1 MRAHTTS
8 TLRGLHKPTTTT
20 TIPSTCTS
28 YTQTRYR
35 SDLIRTPTRWQRFQA
50 ATQASG
56 PRNPLNYIDIAQFQT
71 QRSRLLRKKILLY
84 GAGIAICIGGQIYMV
99 SSSWGKSN
107 PEDAKIRPKQAY
119 ERLDAPPASGLEH
132 VEGRPVV
139 VKSKPGQPEI
149 KLDEFGH
156 ELVPTG
162 TSTIPFFPRNIRVPV
177 TLMHPSS
184 TPSNSTDPAAT
195 PVSSTPGEGA
205 QSSEEEYTLL
215 GLGIRTVSFLSI
227 QVYVLGIYIR
237 TSDLGTLQEAFIKHA
252 RSNPSSSSLIPSE
265 KEALQASLLDPAQS
279 LQIWETILKETG
291 TRSCVRIVPT
301 RGTDFNHLRDGWV
314 RGITARTQELARSGA
329 ATSREYEDESF
340 GEAMKAFQALLSG
353 RGKAPKG
360 STVLLTRD
368 ESGRLGVVYDHA
380 GVKEVLGGVE
390 DERVARQVWLGYL
403 GGKNVSSEGARKSVV
418 EGVGELV
425 ARPMGTVGVGAAA
438 I

>member
-1 MRAHTTS
+1 
-8 TLRGLHKPTTTT
+8 
-20 TIPSTCTS
+20 
-28 YTQTRYR
+28 
-35 SDLIRTPTRWQRFQA
+35 
-50 ATQASG
+50 
-56 PRNPLNYIDIAQFQT
+56 
-71 QRSRLLRKKILLY
+71 
-84 GAGIAICIGGQIYMV
+84 MV
-99 SSSWGKSN
+99 SSSWGKN
-107 PEDAKIRPKQAY
+107 TDDASIRPKQAY

-139 VKSKPGQPEI
+139 VKEKPGQPEI

-177 TLMHPSS
+177 TLVHPS
-184 TPSNSTDPAAT
+184 TNSGDPAAT
-195 PVSSTPGEGA
+195 PVSDRPGEGA
-205 QSSEEEYTLL
+205 QPAEEEYTLL

-227 QVYVLGIYIR
+227 QVYVLGVYIR
-237 TSDLGTLQEAFIKHA
+237 TSDLGTLQEAFVKHA

-265 KEALQASLLDPAQS
+265 KEALQKALLDPEQS
-279 LQIWETILKETG
+279 LQIWEKILKETG

-314 RGITARTQELARSGA
+314 RGITARTQDLARSNA
-329 ATSREYEDESF
+329 PTSKEYEDESF
-340 GEAMKAFQALLSG
+340 GAAMKAFQGLLSG

-368 ESGRLGVVYDHA
+368 EVGRLGVVYDHA
-380 GVKEVLGGVE
+380 GVKEVLGGLE
-390 DERVARQVWLGYL
+390 DERIARQVWLGYL

-425 ARPMGTVGVGAAA
+425 ARPIGTVGVGAAA

>member
-1 MRAHTTS
+1 
-8 TLRGLHKPTTTT
+8 
-20 TIPSTCTS
+20 
-28 YTQTRYR
+28 
-35 SDLIRTPTRWQRFQA
+35 
-50 ATQASG
+50 
-56 PRNPLNYIDIAQFQT
+56 
-71 QRSRLLRKKILLY
+71 
-84 GAGIAICIGGQIYMV
+84 MV
-99 SSSWGKSN
+99 SSTWGKSTS
-107 PEDAKIRPKQAY
+107 EKDAKIRPKQAY
-119 ERLDAPPASGLEH
+119 ERCDAPPASGLEH

-139 VKSKPGQPEI
+139 VKPKPGQPEI
-149 KLDEFGH
+149 KLDEFGR

-177 TLMHPSS
+177 TLIHPSS
-184 TPSNSTDPAAT
+184 SSSAADPAAT
-195 PVSSTPGEGA
+195 PVSSTPGLGA
-205 QSSEEEYTLL
+205 QSTEEDYTLL

-227 QVYVLGIYIR
+227 QVYVLGLYIR

-265 KEALQASLLDPAQS
+265 REALQAALLDPAQS
-279 LQIWETILKETG
+279 LQIWEKILQSTG

-314 RGITARTQELARSGA
+314 RGITARTQELSRAGA
-329 ATSREYEDESF
+329 STAKEYEDESF
-340 GEAMKAFQALLSG
+340 GQAMKAFQALLSG

-360 STVLLTRD
+360 STILLTRD

-380 GVKEVLGGVE
+380 GVKEVLGGLE

>member
-1 MRAHTTS
+1 
-8 TLRGLHKPTTTT
+8 
-20 TIPSTCTS
+20 
-28 YTQTRYR
+28 
-35 SDLIRTPTRWQRFQA
+35 
-50 ATQASG
+50 
-56 PRNPLNYIDIAQFQT
+56 
-71 QRSRLLRKKILLY
+71 
-84 GAGIAICIGGQIYMV
+84 MV
-99 SSSWGKSN
+99 SSTWAKSTS
-107 PEDAKIRPKQAY
+107 EKDAKIRPKQAY
-119 ERLDAPPASGLEH
+119 ERCDAPPASGLEH

-139 VKSKPGQPEI
+139 VKPKPGQPEI
-149 KLDEFGH
+149 KLDEFGR

-177 TLMHPSS
+177 TLIHPSS
-184 TPSNSTDPAAT
+184 SSSAADPAAT
-195 PVSSTPGEGA
+195 PVSSTPGSGA
-205 QSSEEEYTLL
+205 QSTEEDYTLL

-227 QVYVLGIYIR
+227 QVYVLGLYIR

-265 KEALQASLLDPAQS
+265 REALQAALLDPAQS
-279 LQIWETILKETG
+279 LQIWEKILQSTG

-314 RGITARTQELARSGA
+314 RGITARTQELSRAGA
-329 ATSREYEDESF
+329 STAKEYEDESF
-340 GEAMKAFQALLSG
+340 GQAMKAFQALLSG

-360 STVLLTRD
+360 STILLTRD
-368 ESGRLGVVYDHA
+368 ERGRWSEENISWSQEDCCHPTDKGLRHWLPPNEAAPGRLGVVYDHA
-380 GVKEVLGGVE
+380 GVKEVLGGLE